1 MQNTLGYSRHRHRLR
16 HRLFC
21 AAAVLLLVVVL
32 LVVVVGGLLCSA
44 RVEQRASA
52 S

>member
-1 MQNTLGYSRHRHRLR
+1 MQNTLGYSRHRLR
-16 HRLFC
+16 RRRRLFC
-21 AAAVLLLVVVL
+21 AAAVLVLVI
-32 LVVVVGGLLCSA
+32 VVVGGLLCSA